1 MRRDTTTRRRS
12 RHARRGRG
20 PLGKKD
26 PKWVDEFL
34 PNFRCRPAHWEA
46 TTMDVIGGP
55 VEITA
60 AADTAGEADDV
71 KRFSMLA
78 YAGGLV
84 KPMNSPGK
92 TVFDLA
98 GMDTAGQRPAL
109 LHHRMEQLV
118 GHTESIENTGR
129 EIRASGVISGG
140 TEYAQH
146 VIETAGRG
154 FAWRVSV
161 GIDPEGAE
169 IVPAGQSKN
178 INGRRLKG
186 PFYHITKSTLKE
198 ISFVTVAADDST
210 QAIVAMQNL
219 TKDNT
224 TMNFNEWLTEN
235 DFDADN
241 LSEKQT
247 DTLTAQY
254 EAETGADTTT
264 TAEPIAA
271 SIQIHRDQMAEECT
285 RIDTIERLC
294 AGHPGVQ
301 GKAIAE
307 GWDSTRT
314 ELELLRAE
322 RSSGPAI
329 HSRSHEAEATL
340 DTLQGAMLLR
350 SGFALDDPL
359 WATNK
364 ASGLA
369 PRWLRLG
376 VDHDQRQRVM
386 DLAHQFRDVS
396 LLDICREAARLDGKQ
411 SVVGKTELIKAS
423 TSGAALSN
431 IFSTNVNL
439 SLLKSYEETRDS
451 TAGWV
456 GETDVANFLTQER
469 ARLKPG
475 SGLARLA
482 RGGESRDVTRSD
494 TVETYRISRFS
505 GSFHVDEQDII
516 DDHQNALNSQ
526 PAELGAAAARIRPQ
540 LVYSILLSN
549 PNMADGTPIFD
560 WTARANRR
568 TSATF
573 TAATLAQ
580 AIGDF
585 RIQTEDG
592 VTLNILPSHL
602 IVPAALN
609 LSAAQLI
616 NSAET
621 RVPAASAETGTR
633 NVFADQGLTL
643 VTSPW
648 LDNGMTDPASEAAVT
663 GAAGDWYLMDSAS
676 PAIEVAYLRSSG
688 RAPSIRTEAMPV
700 GRYGVSWAVSLDIG
714 AKAVRALSAHKS
726 EA

>member
-1 MRRDTTTRRRS
+1 MRKDTTTRRRS
-12 RHARRGRG
+12 RHARRNRG
-20 PLGKKD
+20 PLGKRDSKL
-26 PKWVDEFL
+26 EIL
-34 PNFRCRPAHWEA
+34 LARRPAHWEA

-60 AADTAGEADDV
+60 AADTAGAAEDV

-118 GHTESIENTGR
+118 GHTEAIENTGR
-129 EIRASGVISGG
+129 EIKAAGVISGG
-140 TEYAQH
+140 TEYSKH

-161 GIDPEGAE
+161 GIDPENAE

-210 QAIVAMQNL
+210 QAIVASQNL
-219 TKDNT
+219 KKEKG
-224 TMNFNEWLTEN
+224 TMNFNDWLEAN
-235 DFDADN
+235 EFDADN
-241 LSEKQT
+241 LTEKQT
-247 DTLTAQY
+247 ETLNAQY
-254 EAETGADTTT
+254 EAETGVDTTT

-271 SIQIHRDQMAEECT
+271 SIQLHRDQMAEECS

-329 HSRSHEAEATL
+329 HSRSHESEATL

-350 SGFALDDPL
+350 SGFQLDDPL
-359 WATNK
+359 WSTTK

-376 VDHDQRQRVM
+376 IDNDQRQRVM

-396 LLDICREAARLDGKQ
+396 MIDICREAARLDGTRLPM
-411 SVVGKTELIKAS
+411 GRADMIKAS
-423 TSGAALSN
+423 TSGASLSN

-505 GSFHVDEQDII
+505 GSFHIDEQDII

-560 WTARANRR
+560 ATRGNRR

-573 TAATLAQ
+573 AAATLAN

-585 RIQTEDG
+585 RTQTEDG

-616 NSAET
+616 NSSET